1 MPHPKITVYCISH
14 DYGEFLEQA
23 VESVLRQTTDNWE
36 LLLID
41 NASVDKTASIIDYYR
56 NDPRI
61 RAFRLEENG
70 NLPSVCN
77 FALKQAKG
85 EYVMRLDGDDFLDEN
100 ILLILG
106 NWLDRNS
113 EHVLVFPDYYLV
125 TEAGEIFSHER
136 RERLT
141 NKNHLIDM
149 PANGACTLVRTDL
162 IRSLGGYREDLGAQD
177 GFDLWTKINDHRKFA
192 NVNLPLFYY
201 RRHGRNLTGRTS
213 LIQNARRTIKL
224 DTSKS
229 KLDQFRPVNLVIP
242 CRKNYDFMA
251 DAWNAPFQDENLL
264 KNSLRKLIQ
273 SSLIDHFIIAC
284 DNEEIVETLSEFD
297 DERILFHH
305 RRTEDT
311 YRSTPLA
318 PSLAKAVAMTD
329 PEGKGIT
336 LVTYAQAP
344 FVSIDTIEEALST
357 LVLNE
362 VDSSMAVEMIND
374 PIYKRDSHGLLRIN
388 QRGGFS
394 SDFDQLYQET
404 NCVTATRSRN
414 LVKGSLLGSER
425 AFFLIPPSEIFFI
438 NSQQKLE
445 IAQIIERQRR
455 QNSNEP

>member
-1 MPHPKITVYCISH
+1 MSNPKTTVYCISH
-14 DYGEFLEQA
+14 DYGDFLEQA
-23 VESVLRQTTDNWE
+23 VESVLTQTTDDWE

-41 NASVDKTASIIDYYR
+41 NASEDQTSSIIDYYR
-56 NDPRI
+56 NDPRV
-61 RAFRLEENG
+61 RTFRLDEKG

-77 FALKQAKG
+77 FALEQAKG
-85 EYVMRLDGDDFLDEN
+85 DYIMRLDADDFLDEN

-106 NWLDRNS
+106 NWLDRNPQNA
-113 EHVLVFPDYYLV
+113 LVFPDYYLV

-136 RERLT
+136 REKIT
-141 NKNHLIDM
+141 DKNHLLDM
-149 PANGACTLVRTDL
+149 PANGACTLVRTEL
-162 IRSLGGYREDLGAQD
+162 IRSHGGYREDLGAQD
-177 GFDLWTKINDHRKFA
+177 GLDLWTKIHDHRKFA

-201 RRHGRNLTGRTS
+201 RRHGRNLTGRAS

-251 DAWNAPFQDENLL
+251 DAWNAPFREETLL
-264 KNSLRKLIQ
+264 KNCLRKFIQ
-273 SSLIDHFIIAC
+273 SSLIDHIIVTC
-284 DNEEIVETLSEFD
+284 DNEETKKTLAEFD
-297 DERILFHH
+297 DGRILFHH
-305 RRTEDT
+305 RRSDET

-318 PSLAKAVAMTD
+318 PSLANAIAKTD
-329 PEGKGIT
+329 PEAKGIA

-394 SDFDQLYQET
+394 SDFDQLYRET
-404 NCVTATRSRN
+404 NCVIATRSRN
-414 LVKGSLLGSER
+414 LVKGSRLGSER
-425 AFFLIPPSEIFFI
+425 ALFLIPPEENFFI

-445 IAQIIERQRR
+445 IAKIIERQRMR
-455 QNSNEP
+455 KTNGP